1 MPILTGLKCS
11 SLVFPPSLRRIRNP
25 KPLQAWST
33 GRPSGVI
40 NIAANDV
47 NLARVT
53 SMILMP
59 HTTGLVLLLAM
70 TLWPSG
76 GKDAPL

>member
-1 MPILTGLKCS
+1 
-11 SLVFPPSLRRIRNP
+11 
-25 KPLQAWST
+25 
-33 GRPSGVI
+33 VI

-59 HTTGLVLLLAM
+59 QTTGLVLLLAM